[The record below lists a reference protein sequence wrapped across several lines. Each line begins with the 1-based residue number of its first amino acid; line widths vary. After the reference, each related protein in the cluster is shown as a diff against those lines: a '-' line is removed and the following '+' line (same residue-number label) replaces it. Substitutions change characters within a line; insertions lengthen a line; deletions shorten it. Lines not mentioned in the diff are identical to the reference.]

1 MGEMLKLGILTVS
14 LLLVQCPL
22 FILFVCLLVLNTNME
37 GMYVV
42 LEQDYMTF
50 LSLPSLVEVA
60 LMMADKQR
68 AESEG
73 EDLPLAK
80 FTLTL
85 SLYFPP
91 NFLLLFAT
99 RTLVWNALDSRQ
111 NGVDSKQN
119 CIFAS
124 SQVASAIEGPTQS
137 QLGTIHG
144 LGREFFTAEHS
155 INLSVSQ
162 LGG

>member
-1 MGEMLKLGILTVS
+1 MGEMLKLGILAVS

-22 FILFVCLLVLNTNME
+22 FILFVCLLALDTNME

-50 LSLPSLVEVA
+50 PSLPSLVKVA
-60 LMMADKQR
+60 LMTADKQR

-85 SLYFPP
+85 SLYSAK
-91 NFLLLFAT
+91 NFALVYKLPVLFLAST
-99 RTLVWNALDSRQ
+99 DD
-111 NGVDSKQN
+111 GV
-119 CIFAS
+119 
-124 SQVASAIEGPTQS
+124 V
-137 QLGTIHG
+137 
-144 LGREFFTAEHS
+144 
-155 INLSVSQ
+155 
-162 LGG
+162 